1 MTIEPWN
8 DPYKYHNI
16 PPRFRPGGG
25 GPPEQHSSFAEEVG
39 HALLFLGICTTFTL
53 LVGLMIGAVDI
64 FQLLGGVVVLAVI
77 GLLLYALVSLLDR
90 ERTS

>member
-1 MTIEPWN
+1 MRIEPWN
-8 DPYKYHNI
+8 DPYQSRNI

-25 GPPEQHSSFAEEVG
+25 GPPERHSSFAEGVG
-39 HALLFLGICTTFTL
+39 HALLLIGLCTTFAL

-64 FQLLGGVVVLAVI
+64 FQLLGGVVVLGVI
-77 GLLLYALVSLLDR
+77 GLLLYALVSLLNR